1 MDERT
6 MNISIE
12 EKTPSLTIISLDG
25 RMDAGNAAEFN
36 EAFDAVLEKRPAKL
50 IINLGG
56 LQYIS
61 SAGLRSILTL
71 VKACKAVNAVLKFCA
86 MQPMVAD
93 VFKVSGFSSMLSI
106 FDTLDAALAGEG

>member
-1 MDERT
+1 

-12 EKTPSLTIISLDG
+12 EKSPESTVISLAG
-25 RMDAGNAAEFN
+25 RMDAGNASEFN
-36 EAFDAVLEKRPAKL
+36 GAFDAILEKRPSVL

-61 SAGLRSILTL
+61 SAGLRSVLTL
-71 VKACKAVNAVLKFCA
+71 IKAAKATGTVLKFCG

-93 VFKVSGFSSMLSI
+93 IFKVSGFSSMLSI
-106 FDTLDAALAGEG
+106 FDTLDAALAGES

>member
-1 MDERT
+1 
-6 MNISIE
+6 MNISVE
-12 EKTPSLTIISLDG
+12 EKSARLVVVSLAG
-25 RMDAGNAAEFN
+25 RMDAGNAGEFN
-36 EAFDAVLEKRPAKL
+36 EAFTAVLEKRPASL

-71 VKACKAVNAVLKFCA
+71 IKAAKGAGTALKFCA

-93 VFKVSGFSSMLSI
+93 VFKVSGFSAMLAI
-106 FDTLDAALAGEG
+106 FDTLGAALAGES

>member
-1 MDERT
+1 

-12 EKTPSLTIISLDG
+12 EKSSGLTVVFLAG
-25 RMDAGNAAEFN
+25 RMDAGNAGEFN
-36 EAFDAVLEKRPAKL
+36 EAFAEVMEKRPAAL
-50 IINLGG
+50 VIDLAG

-61 SAGLRSILTL
+61 SAGLRSVLTL
-71 VKACKAVNAVLKFCA
+71 IKAAKTSNTALKFCA

-93 VFKVSGFSSMLSI
+93 VFKVSGFSAMLSI

>member
-1 MDERT
+1 

-12 EKTPSLTIISLDG
+12 EKSAALTVISLAG
-25 RMDAGNAAEFN
+25 RMDAGNAGEFN
-36 EAFDAVLEKRPAKL
+36 EAFGAALEKRPASL
-50 IINLGG
+50 IINLAE

-71 VKACKAVNAVLKFCA
+71 IKTAKAAGATLKFCA
-86 MQPMVAD
+86 IQPMVAD
-93 VFKVSGFSSMLSI
+93 VFKVSGFSAMLSL

>member
-1 MDERT
+1 

-12 EKTPSLTIISLDG
+12 EKSAKLTVISLAG
-25 RMDAGNAAEFN
+25 RMDAGNAGEFN
-36 EAFDAVLEKRPAKL
+36 EAFAAVLEKRPASL

-61 SAGLRSILTL
+61 SAGLRSVLTL
-71 VKACKAVNAVLKFCA
+71 IKAAKTAGTTLKFCA

-93 VFKVSGFSSMLSI
+93 VFKVSGFSAMLSI
-106 FDTLDAALAGEG
+106 FDTLDAALSGES

>member
-1 MDERT
+1 
-6 MNISIE
+6 MNIAIE
-12 EKTPSLTIISLDG
+12 EKSAKLTVISLAG
-25 RMDAGNAAEFN
+25 RMDAGNAGEFN
-36 EAFDAVLEKRPAKL
+36 EAFNAALETRPAGL

-71 VKACKAVNAVLKFCA
+71 IKTAKGSNTALKFCG

-93 VFKVSGFSSMLSI
+93 VFKVSGFSTMLAI
-106 FDTLDAALAGEG
+106 FDTLDAALADET

>member
-1 MDERT
+1 

-12 EKTPSLTIISLDG
+12 EKSATLTVVSLTG
-25 RMDAGNAAEFN
+25 RMDAGNAGEFN
-36 EAFDAVLEKRPAKL
+36 EAFASVLEKHPASL
-50 IINLGG
+50 LINLDG

-71 VKACKAVNAVLKFCA
+71 IKAAKGSNTVLKFCC

-93 VFKVSGFSSMLSI
+93 VFKVSGFSTMLAI
-106 FDTLDAALAGEG
+106 FDTLDAALAGES

>member
-1 MDERT
+1 

-12 EKTPSLTIISLDG
+12 EKSATLTVISLTG
-25 RMDAGNAAEFN
+25 RMDAGNAGEFN
-36 EAFDAVLEKRPAKL
+36 EAFDAVLEKRPASL
-50 IINLGG
+50 VINLGG

-71 VKACKAVNAVLKFCA
+71 IKAAKASNAALKFCA

-93 VFKVSGFSSMLSI
+93 VFKVSGFSSMLAI
-106 FDTLDAALAGEG
+106 FDTLDAALAGES